1 MNTEDIEKEGKE
13 QGLMEAQETEKVMLD
28 MISVSKQFPGTL
40 AVDRVDFQ
48 VRAGEVHALMGENGA
63 GKSTLVKIL
72 AGSFNDYTGDIF
84 IDGENIKLDSP
95 STAQAAGVA
104 MIYQELSIAV
114 SRSVQENIFAG
125 RIPVKGL
132 VVDTERLYNETKE
145 VLKLVKLDG
154 KTDPKSPMKNISQHE
169 SQLIEIAKALKD
181 NPKILVMDEPTSAL
195 SNEEI
200 EIMFD
205 LIREFKAK
213 GIAIVYI
220 SHHLQ
225 EVFQI
230 ADRVTVLR
238 DGKRI
243 NTCEVKDVTK
253 ESLVEMMVGEKLSDF
268 YKRGDKEIGDV
279 VMEVDSIS
287 HYGFVHD
294 ISFKLHKGE
303 ILGVMGLAGAGRSEL
318 GRVLGG
324 VDKMDAGKYSLNGVE
339 IAPRDMCY
347 MVDKGVAY
355 LTENRKSEGLS
366 LRLSAKD
373 NILAAIIPKLSKMGI
388 FFPNKGKNT
397 LQNLYTSL
405 NIIPPDKNVTVS
417 NLSGGNQQKVLLA
430 KWMATKPLVL
440 ILDEPTRGVDV
451 GAKKLIHETIEQLAS
466 EGVSVILIS
475 SDLPEIVSLS
485 DRIIVLRQGHLIGEL
500 NKADGFDENKVL
512 LAANGERSV
521 FGVQS

>member
-1 MNTEDIEKEGKE
+1 
-13 QGLMEAQETEKVMLD
+13 MEAQEAGRAMLD
-28 MISVSKQFPGTL
+28 MRSVSKQFPGTL

-63 GKSTLVKIL
+63 GKSTLMKML
-72 AGSFNDYTGDIF
+72 AGSYDDYTGDIL
-84 IDGENIKLDSP
+84 IDGEAVRLNSP
-95 STAQAAGVA
+95 LTAKDAGVA
-104 MIYQELSIAV
+104 MIYQELSVAA
-114 SRSVQENIFAG
+114 SRSVQENMFAG
-125 RIPVKGL
+125 RIPTKGIIA
-132 VVDTERLYNETKE
+132 DRERLFNETLE

-154 KTDPKSPMKNISQHE
+154 VIDPKSPMKNVSQHE

-195 SNEEI
+195 SSEEI

-205 LIREFKAK
+205 LIREFKEK

-243 NTCEVKDVTK
+243 DTCEVKDVTK
-253 ESLVEMMVGEKLSDF
+253 EDLVEMMVGEKLSDF

-279 VMEVDSIS
+279 VLEVTGLS
-287 HYGFVHD
+287 HYGFIHD
-294 ISFKLHKGE
+294 VSFKLYKGE

-324 VDKMDAGKYSLNGVE
+324 VDRMDAGTYVLEGEE
-339 IAPRDMCY
+339 IKPKDMCD
-347 MVDKGVAY
+347 MVGRGVAY
-355 LTENRKSEGLS
+355 LTENRKTEGLS
-366 LRLSAKD
+366 LRLPARD
-373 NILAAIIPKLSKMGI
+373 NVFAAIIPKLSTMGI
-388 FFPNKGKNT
+388 FFPARGKNT
-397 LQNLYTSL
+397 INSLYESL
-405 NIIPPDKNVTVS
+405 NIIPQDKSVTVS

-430 KWMATKPLVL
+430 KWMAAKPVVL

-451 GAKKLIHETIEQLAS
+451 GAKKLIHETIELLAS

-485 DRIIVLRQGHLIGEL
+485 DRIIVLQQGHLIGEL
-500 NKADGFDENKVL
+500 NKKDGFDENKAL

-521 FGVQS
+521 FSVQA